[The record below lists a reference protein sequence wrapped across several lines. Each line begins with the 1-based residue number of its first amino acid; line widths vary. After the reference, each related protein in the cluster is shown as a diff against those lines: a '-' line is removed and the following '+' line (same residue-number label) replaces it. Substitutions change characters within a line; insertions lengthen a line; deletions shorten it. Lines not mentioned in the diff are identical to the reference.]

1 MFNGI
6 IDWLHSTAMPIICA
20 SRSRKL
26 WIKIN
31 GMILSYWIFCGTI
44 IVFVISV
51 RAQEKPLFS
60 SIMCVSL
67 CLRITSQSILRHP
80 KEKSSGAKRLAT
92 TIWELVLVIDM
103 NPWSYHLFLSLYW
116 LYDTWQNVAI
126 VESTLANLLFAAL
139 PSSNVIQRKEISNYY
154 FLIKQIIIC
163 SGQRRI
169 K

>member
-31 GMILSYWIFCGTI
+31 GLILSYWNFCGTI

-51 RAQEKPLFS
+51 RAQQKTLFLYH
-60 SIMCVSL
+60 VSL
-67 CLRITSQSILRHP
+67 CLRIISQSILRHRP
-80 KEKSSGAKRLAT
+80 GKFEWCHKAGDHDLRT
-92 TIWELVLVIDM
+92 RV
-103 NPWSYHLFLSLYW
+103 SYWYEPVKLPFITLYW